1 MNSDKH
7 DFMVMRLS
15 SLVDDE
21 LTGSELASVKS
32 HLEGCEQ
39 CRVALEDLRAV
50 KVWLASDVPTAAD
63 RAAPAAWT
71 DLRAVLPTRAVSWR
85 RLAIAASLALMVA
98 ASAATW
104 RVRHG
109 RPIVAATAESNL
121 SNLGQ
126 LERLARRRLA
136 ALPVAKSQALES
148 SLQVLD
154 RAIADTRSAR
164 LADPSNDFVATYFDE
179 LLRRKAGALREVI
192 EMADAEGPS

>member
-1 MNSDKH
+1 
-7 DFMVMRLS
+7 
-15 SLVDDE
+15 VD
-21 LTGSELASVKS
+21 
-32 HLEGCEQ
+32 
-39 CRVALEDLRAV
+39 
-50 KVWLASDVPTAAD
+50 
-63 RAAPAAWT
+63 
-71 DLRAVLPTRAVSWR
+71 
-85 RLAIAASLALMVA
+85 
-98 ASAATW
+98 
-104 RVRHG
+104 
-109 RPIVAATAESNL
+109 ATAESSL